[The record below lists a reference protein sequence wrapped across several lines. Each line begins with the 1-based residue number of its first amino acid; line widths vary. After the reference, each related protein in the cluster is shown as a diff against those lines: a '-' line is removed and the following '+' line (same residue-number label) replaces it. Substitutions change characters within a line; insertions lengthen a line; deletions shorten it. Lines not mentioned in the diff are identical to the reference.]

1 MAAEISATP
10 APLPAINRRV
20 GAALGAALAVLIALT
35 EVDHLIGQVL
45 DGTRVYSVTNL
56 TATGLLGSAG
66 GWEFL
71 SGPGQQIEPRL
82 GAWLVAYGL
91 LDVCFALLYGGALL
105 HAVRRLP
112 SRSDLQGRPELAK
125 APWGIGRLW
134 PQRFLVVGIVADLVE
149 NLLIASGGVWPA
161 LLDWAAGSLMWISLA
176 KWVGLA
182 VGVVWLVRASL
193 ALRRL
198 EGRAPAR
205 GRIRDWL
212 AGFYTHRY
220 SLLVVVPLAALGL
233 ARGPDILEQVPDI
246 QRRWVDSGDWGS
258 ALAAGV
264 VAGGLVAATFVI
276 GRLRSHHIWQRS
288 RRPEPD
294 GAPAHTPTPPL
305 LPWFLG
311 AGLVVAAALLALAV
325 GMAVSWQPWAVVV
338 AVPLIVGAASWWIR
352 RHGDVSRPG
361 RGKVDHARF
370 RRTALAGDLLPICLI
385 LVFSLGAVRSFAGV
399 VALGGASAGA
409 WLFLVGSAAGAI
421 LCWRPYCWV
430 LAELER
436 LARDSQGPASRWAR
450 ALTPGHEDAERIAWL
465 PWAIL
470 GASVTGVVA
479 VALLPG
485 AVAALGVIAAFQ
497 LGLGLI
503 SIALASVVVALQPSG
518 SPEFFW
524 PLPFRL
530 PFVPVTTL
538 AVAAALVAGM
548 LAGGGPVHRVRAV
561 DDLPSRPGMERELG
575 RWLADGQD
583 CAVPTL
589 LTGSGGRTVRVP
601 VRPLLLFAA
610 EGGGI
615 RAAYWT
621 ALGVDRIANHA
632 QGANA
637 GPLCGGAFLSSGA
650 SGGAV
655 GLTIASVT
663 PPGSATASVRRLA
676 GQQALGE
683 ATVGLVTRDLMYAAS
698 GVPVPD
704 LGADAPLTWRDRA
717 ALIED
722 VWTEDIPALDTSWVA
737 PRSSWSD
744 WGPTGA
750 LVLNST
756 SATNGCRALVSQVRL
771 PSGDLLR
778 CGGSPGRVAGSVDIV
793 ECTRQISAATA
804 ALLSARFPYVT
815 PAGGVDCPAAPGT
828 PGTGGVHQQL
838 VDGGYAEN
846 TGIGTQL
853 DLAEHWLPALREH
866 NRRALELAGLG
877 AAAEAGPGSAAADR
891 TVVVPV
897 LVYFDNGTGSDLLLT
912 PPRSRLE
919 VLVPISTALSA
930 KASLYSADSQLQRA
944 ERALAPS
951 ALGLGPVAKSV
962 AAWRGH
968 TSYVVYQETRPS
980 VTAPLGW
987 VLSQASMDTMDE
999 AIERQSQT
1007 LQPGAYGSLPDLLQ
1021 LVSR

>member
-1 MAAEISATP
+1 MAAETSATL
-10 APLPAINRRV
+10 APLPTVNRRV

-45 DGTRVYSVTNL
+45 DHTRVYSVTNL
-56 TATGLLGSAG
+56 TSTGLG
-66 GWEFL
+66 GAARGFTFL
-71 SGPGQQIEPRL
+71 SGPGQQLEPRL
-82 GAWLVAYGL
+82 GSWLLAYGL
-91 LDVCFALLYGGALL
+91 LDVCFTVLYGGALL
-105 HAVRRLP
+105 LAVRRLP
-112 SRSDLQGRPELAK
+112 SRADLRDRPELAK

-134 PQRFLVVGIVADLVE
+134 PQRILVVGIVADLAE
-149 NLLIASGGVWPA
+149 NLLIASGGPWPS
-161 LLDWAAGSLMWISLA
+161 LLGWAAGFLMWISLL
-176 KWVGLA
+176 KWVALA
-182 VGVVWLVRASL
+182 AGAVWLLRASL
-193 ALRRL
+193 AMRRL
-198 EGRAPAR
+198 ENRAPAR
-205 GRIRDWL
+205 GRLRDWL
-212 AGFYTHRY
+212 AGLYTHRY

-258 ALAAGV
+258 AVAAGV

-288 RRPEPD
+288 REAETD
-294 GAPAHTPTPPL
+294 GPRAPTPRPPL

-325 GMAVSWQPWAVVV
+325 GMEVSWGPWWVVV
-338 AVPLIVGAASWWIR
+338 LVPLIIGGVSWCIR
-352 RHGDVSRPG
+352 RRGGVSWPG
-361 RGKVDHARF
+361 RGKIDDARF
-370 RRTALAGDLLPICLI
+370 KRTVLAGDLLPICLI

-399 VALGGASAGA
+399 VGLGGASAGA
-409 WLFLVGSAAGAI
+409 WLFLVGGAAGAV
-421 LCWRPYCWV
+421 LCWRPYCWFV
-430 LAELER
+430 ALVAR
-436 LARDSQGPASRWAR
+436 LARDPQGPVSRLAR
-450 ALTPGHEDAERIAWL
+450 ALTPGHESADRIAWL

-470 GASVTGVVA
+470 GTSLVGIVA

-538 AVAAALVAGM
+538 AVGAALVAGM

-561 DDLPSRPGMERELG
+561 DELPDRPGMEREFG

-589 LTGSGGRTVRVP
+589 LSGADGRSARVP
-601 VRPLLLFAA
+601 VRPLLLYAA

-621 ALGVDRIANHA
+621 ALGVDRIATQA
-632 QGANA
+632 RGANA
-637 GPLCGGAFLSSGA
+637 GTLCGGAFLSSGA

-663 PPGSATASVRRLA
+663 RPGSATDSVRRLA

-704 LGADAPLTWRDRA
+704 LGADAPLVWRDRA

-722 VWTEDIPALDTSWVA
+722 AWTERIPALGGSWVA
-737 PRSSWSD
+737 PRSSWFD

-778 CGGSPGRVAGSVDIV
+778 CGGSPGRVPGSVDIV
-793 ECTRQISAATA
+793 ECTRQISSATA

-815 PAGGVDCPAAPGT
+815 PAGGVDCPAASGAV
-828 PGTGGVHQQL
+828 GVHQQL

-866 NRRALELAGLG
+866 NQRALELARLG
-877 AAAEAGPGSAAADR
+877 AAPPSPTPDVAELTDR

-897 LVYFDNGTGSDLLLT
+897 LVYFDNGTGSDLLRR

-930 KASLYSADSQLQRA
+930 KASLSSADSQLQRA
-944 ERALAPS
+944 EQTLAPS
-951 ALGLGPVAKSV
+951 TLGLGPVARSV
-962 AAWRGH
+962 VAWRRH

-999 AIERQSQT
+999 AIDRQSQT
-1007 LQPGAYGSLPDLLQ
+1007 LQPGAYGSLPDLLR